1 MGEYLLFFVL
11 CVLFWWGLFCG
22 LAWCWLRGF
31 VLWFCFGVG
40 CVVLCGFVLVLVVWF
55 CFGVGCVVLFCGL
68 FWCCCWFSPTAAAA
82 AASNCSCAHVG
93 AAAIASQP
101 AGAARA
107 SPIAP
112 QKARERWR
120 PIPRSARR
128 AARWLLPPLAPQCML
143 LRQQG
148 AAVDR
153 TRLNTKWSSAFF
165 RAAATAEITAQCEL
179 LLLPSLRWSL
189 AIHGHCHQPRATLR
203 ATCAHPWSM
212 L

>member
-1 MGEYLLFFVL
+1 M
-11 CVLFWWGLFCG
+11 CVLFW
-22 LAWCWLRGF
+22 CWLCGF
-31 VLWFCFGVG
+31 VLWFC
-40 CVVLCGFVLVLVVWF
+40 L
-55 CFGVGCVVLFCGL
+55 GVGCVVLFCGL